1 MNHIAGE
8 PLMKKT
14 LTSIE
19 LKEIRIAVLESEIQ
33 TLRKAVIAA
42 QKDCLVLYA
51 SVARLYEE
59 KVKRIE
65 SNKELDE

>member
-1 MNHIAGE
+1 MADV
-8 PLMKKT
+8 KKT

-19 LKEIRIAVLESEIQ
+19 LKELRIEVLESEIQ
-33 TLRKAVIAA
+33 TLRKVVIAS

-65 SNKELDE
+65 GKELDE

>member
-1 MNHIAGE
+1 MADV
-8 PLMKKT
+8 KKT

>member
-1 MNHIAGE
+1 MNHLAGE

-65 SNKELDE
+65 SDKELDE

>member
-1 MNHIAGE
+1 MNHLAGE
-8 PLMKKT
+8 PLMTKT

-65 SNKELDE
+65 SDKELDE